1 MSITAEHAAGLAAS
15 SSRNGATAIQAYGNK
30 LGLWNMWVAFAAL
43 ALGLPMGLFQ
53 AAERSGFFPGIENTA
68 VYFAST
74 STHGVLLAFVLTT
87 FFTMGWGYHTMAH
100 SVNKK
105 PFFGW
110 TGFWVSLIGT
120 VMAAIPL
127 LTGYASVL
135 YTFYPPEM
143 AHPSFYLGATLLV
156 VGSWFWVADMIIAM
170 TQWKKENPGKPVPVI
185 MFMFTIT
192 ALLWGWTSLGVA
204 AESVFQLLP
213 VAFGISPTID
223 VGLARTLFSW
233 TLHAIVYFWLMPA
246 YIAMYMIVPKEAG
259 GKLFSDEFARIA
271 FVLLFIFSV
280 PIGFHHLY
288 VDPQQAAGW
297 KLLHMF
303 GTFMVAVPTFIT
315 GFTVLASMEIAGRLR
330 GGKGLFG
337 WIGALDWNNPFVL
350 AGGLALLMLT
360 VGGWGGVLN
369 ASYTWDV
376 MVHNTQWITGH
387 FHLIFGGTTVIMYL
401 AAAYWLWPKI
411 TGNQLFSRKMAVTQL
426 WMYFVGMVV
435 LTLPWHVL
443 GIYGQPRR
451 VSATDQYSAF
461 PEYAQMWGLYEAL
474 MVAGAVLVVLSGFM
488 FVYNLLMTHFNK
500 TPEANTKVEYAA
512 AIHEPMRLP
521 NVLNSLSFWN
531 WAMLAYMILSY
542 GYPIVQFFFMEGHH
556 TIPWGV

>member
-1 MSITAEHAAGLAAS
+1 MSITAEHAASLAAT
-15 SSRNGATAIQAYGNK
+15 SSRPAVTAVQAYGNK

-87 FFTMGWGYHTMAH
+87 FFAMGWGYHTMAH

-110 TGFWVSLIGT
+110 TGFWVSLFGT

-135 YTFYPPEM
+135 YTFYPPEF

-156 VGSWFWVADMIIAM
+156 VGSWFWVADMIIAFV
-170 TQWKKENPGKPVPVI
+170 QWKKENPGKPVPLV
-185 MFMFTIT
+185 MFMFTMT

-204 AESVFQLLP
+204 SEAVFQLLP
-213 VAFGISPTID
+213 VAFGLTPTID

-246 YIAMYMIVPKEAG
+246 YIAMYVILPKEAG

-271 FVLLFIFSV
+271 FVMLFIFSV

-288 VDPQQAAGW
+288 VDPMQAAGW

-303 GTFMVAVPTFIT
+303 GTFMVAVPTFLT

-337 WIGALDWNNPFVL
+337 WIGALDWNNPIVL
-350 AGGLALLMLT
+350 GGGLSLLMLT

-369 ASYTWDV
+369 AAYTWDV

-401 AAAYWLWPKI
+401 VAAYWLWPKI
-411 TGNQLFSRKMAVTQL
+411 TGNALYSRGLAVMQL
-426 WMYFVGMVV
+426 WLYFIGMVV
-435 LTLPWHVL
+435 LTAPWHVL
-443 GIYGQPRR
+443 GLIGQPRR
-451 VSATDQYSAF
+451 ISTTDQYAAF
-461 PEYAQMWGLYEAL
+461 PEYAQMWGIYEAI
-474 MVAGAVLVVLSGFM
+474 MIIGAVVLVVSGFM
-488 FVYNLLMTHFNK
+488 FIYNLVMTHLNK
-500 TPEANTKVEYAA
+500 LPAADTKVEYAV
-512 AIHEPMRLP
+512 AIHQPMRLP
-521 NVLNSLSFWN
+521 NVLNSLAFWN

-542 GYPIVQFFFMEGHH
+542 GYPIVQFFFMGGDT

>member
-1 MSITAEHAAGLAAS
+1 MSITAEHAAGLAAA
-15 SSRNGATAIQAYGNK
+15 SSRTGATAVQAYGNK

-53 AAERSGFFPGIENTA
+53 AAERSGFFPVIENTA

-87 FFTMGWGYHTMAH
+87 FFAMGWGYHTMAH

-127 LTGYASVL
+127 LTGHASVL
-135 YTFYPPEM
+135 YTFYPPEL
-143 AHPSFYLGATLLV
+143 AHPSFYLGATSLV
-156 VGSWFWVADMIIAM
+156 VGSWFWVADMIIAFV
-170 TQWKKENPGKPVPVI
+170 QWKKENPGKPVPAV

-192 ALLWGWTSLGVA
+192 ALLWGWTSLGVGSEA
-204 AESVFQLLP
+204 VFQLLP
-213 VAFGISPTID
+213 LAFGITSTID

-246 YIAMYMIVPKEAG
+246 YIAMYVILPKEAG

-271 FVLLFIFSV
+271 FVMLFIFSV

-288 VDPQQAAGW
+288 LDPQQAAGW

-303 GTFMVAVPTFIT
+303 GTFMVAVPTFLT

-337 WIGALDWNNPFVL
+337 WIGALDWNNPIVL
-350 AGGLALLMLT
+350 AGGLSLLMLT

-411 TGNQLFSRKMAVTQL
+411 TGNALYSRALAVWQM
-426 WMYFVGMVV
+426 WFYFVGMVV
-435 LTLPWHVL
+435 LTAPWHVL
-443 GIYGQPRR
+443 GIIGQPRR
-451 VSATDQYSAF
+451 VSTTDQYAAF
-461 PEYAQMWGLYEAL
+461 PEYAQMWGIYEAL
-474 MVAGAVLVVLSGFM
+474 MILGAVLVVVAGFM
-488 FVYNLLMTHFNK
+488 FIYNLVMTHFNK
-500 TPEANTKVEYAA
+500 MPAADTRVEYAV
-512 AIHEPMRLP
+512 AIHEPMRVP
-521 NVLNSLSFWN
+521 NVLNSLAFWN